1 MRPKPIG
8 SMLISGDVVNV
19 DLGVPV
25 GSEAGLRR
33 PAVVVTA
40 QRVLRAEPTVIQVV
54 PLTRMLRGYATEVVI
69 AADDGSGLEVDSAA
83 QCQHIRAV
91 ATARVL
97 QPVGNVGPVALT
109 QIRDTLATLLDL

>member
-1 MRPKPIG
+1 
-8 SMLISGDVVNV
+8 MLTSGDVLEV
-19 DLGVPV
+19 DPGVPV

-54 PLTRMLRGYATEVVI
+54 PLTGTLRGYASEVVVR
-69 AADDGSGLEVDSAA
+69 AHESNGLPTDSAA
-83 QCQHIRAV
+83 QCQLIRAV
-91 ATARVL
+91 ATARVVE
-97 QPVGNVGPVALT
+97 PVGNIGAIALA